1 MGVSG
6 EEGSSG
12 GYWLGLGCWIG
23 SARNTHRMGK
33 DRCTEKVKGS
43 RKMEEFCL
51 KNKPKRKG

>member
-1 MGVSG
+1 MSG

-12 GYWLGLGCWIG
+12 VYWLGLGCWIG

-33 DRCTEKVKGS
+33 DRDTEKAKGS
-43 RKMEEFCL
+43 RKMEEFFL